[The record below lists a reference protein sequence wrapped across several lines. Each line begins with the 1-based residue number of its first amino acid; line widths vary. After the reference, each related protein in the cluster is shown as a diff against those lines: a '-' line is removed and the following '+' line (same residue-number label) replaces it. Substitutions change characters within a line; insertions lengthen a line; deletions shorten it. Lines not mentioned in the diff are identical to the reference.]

1 MANIML
7 LLVLSAIG
15 VLVAPNTLREVSED
29 GDVRRKDCLHDND

>member
-15 VLVAPNTLREVSED
+15 VLVAPNTLRGVDED
-29 GDVRRKDCLHDND
+29 GENKA

>member
-15 VLVAPNTLREVSED
+15 VLVAPNTLSEVDED
-29 GDVRRKDCLHDND
+29 GENKAW

>member
-15 VLVAPNTLREVSED
+15 VLVAPNTLREVDED
-29 GDVRRKDCLHDND
+29 IEEEKIW

>member
-15 VLVAPNTLREVSED
+15 VLVAPNTLREVGED
-29 GDVRRKDCLHDND
+29 EL